1 MAKFN
6 VGDKVRAKI
15 DLIDDLRDE
24 GLGCYICAKAGETL
38 VVRGMSEYF
47 PERYKVS
54 HEHITDRS
62 FFADLAELEAAQREG
77 GTA

>member
-1 MAKFN
+1 MAKLN

-15 DLIDDLRDE
+15 DLIDDLRED

-54 HEHITDRS
+54 HEHITDRY
-62 FFADLAELEAAQREG
+62 FFADLAELEGVQHEG
-77 GTA
+77 GA